1 VPFQYGTV
9 QMENKFSY
17 KLLES
22 LPPSVLRSLLVDRPA
37 TELKLSRDLVVTA
50 ASRYSVLPG
59 LTYLD
64 FVKQL
69 LPMWL
74 LAPDK
79 LTPQQRDYVAHGVSF
94 GRHFLGTEIRLHL
107 PGRAQFE
114 GERPGVLSGMKQ
126 LLQRIIK
133 LRQET
138 EEWEQFQA
146 PTQQLIE
153 SLGTHKGP
161 ILHRLRMVVGQE
173 QGLPAARFLFT
184 LPLDYL
190 ELVEYLLALQLEVLK
205 EQTPGTNSEDDMDSD
220 DLASDDLDMN
230 EMAERARAVA

>member
-1 VPFQYGTV
+1 
-9 QMENKFSY
+9 
-17 KLLES
+17 
-22 LPPSVLRSLLVDRPA
+22 
-37 TELKLSRDLVVTA
+37 
-50 ASRYSVLPG
+50 

-94 GRHFLGTEIRLHL
+94 GRHFLNTEIRLHL

-114 GERPGVLSGMKQ
+114 GERPGVLSGMK
-126 LLQRIIK
+126 LLLARIIK

-138 EEWEQFQA
+138 QEWEEFQS

-161 ILHRLRMVVGQE
+161 ILHRLRLVVGQE

-190 ELVEYLLALQLEVLK
+190 ELVEYLLDLQLQIANEQVAEV
-205 EQTPGTNSEDDMDSD
+205 GSASDIGSD
-220 DLASDDLDMN
+220 DLTSDDVD
-230 EMAERARAVA
+230 EVTKHARAVA

>member
-1 VPFQYGTV
+1 
-9 QMENKFSY
+9 
-17 KLLES
+17 
-22 LPPSVLRSLLVDRPA
+22 
-37 TELKLSRDLVVTA
+37 
-50 ASRYSVLPG
+50 
-59 LTYLD
+59 
-64 FVKQL
+64 
-69 LPMWL
+69 MWL

-114 GERPGVLSGMKQ
+114 GERPGVLSGMKV
-126 LLQRIIK
+126 LLARVIK

-138 EEWEQFQA
+138 EEWEQFQG

-161 ILHRLRMVVGQE
+161 ILHRLRLVVGQE

-190 ELVEYLLALQLEVLK
+190 ELVEYLLELQLEILN
-205 EQTPGTNSEDDMDSD
+205 EQSPEDEGEDDT
-220 DLASDDLDMN
+220 DLNNLTSDDLDVN
-230 EMAERARAVA
+230 ESAQNTRAVA